1 MQPVFF
7 YAINFL
13 IAYLPRFRHLDNLI
27 FLTAGIGLAMHTV
40 SLVIRWQ
47 RVGHGPFI
55 NLFEILSSN
64 VWSLMVCYLL
74 FMAFARQYRAVGRL
88 LVPVLAMLVLWLL
101 LTTPKDTY
109 LPPTYNTIWL
119 YFHVFTGK
127 FFLGLLLLA
136 VALAIYGYIQ
146 HRRDADHITTPMIQ
160 SLSYQ
165 FLAFAFCFES
175 LMLFFGAIW
184 AQDAWGRYWAW
195 DPLET
200 WAFLTWLSVLFVL
213 HWRSKSTRYDIYAVM
228 ISGCFILA
236 FLTFFGVPFISTA
249 PHKGMI

>member
-1 MQPVFF
+1 MEQINNELLLLYAACFF

-127 FFLGLLLLA
+127 FFLGRMNS
-136 VALAIYGYIQ
+136 V
-146 HRRDADHITTPMIQ
+146 
-160 SLSYQ
+160 
-165 FLAFAFCFES
+165 C
-175 LMLFFGAIW
+175 
-184 AQDAWGRYWAW
+184 QDGHGTGGQANDSFYN
-195 DPLET
+195 
-200 WAFLTWLSVLFVL
+200 
-213 HWRSKSTRYDIYAVM
+213 
-228 ISGCFILA
+228 
-236 FLTFFGVPFISTA
+236 
-249 PHKGMI
+249 